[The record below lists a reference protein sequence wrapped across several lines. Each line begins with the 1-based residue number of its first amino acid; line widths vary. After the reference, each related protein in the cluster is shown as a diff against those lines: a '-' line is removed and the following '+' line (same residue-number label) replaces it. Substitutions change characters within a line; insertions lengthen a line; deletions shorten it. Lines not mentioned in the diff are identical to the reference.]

1 MVMFAD
7 NNRSTIKRSM
17 LGGGGGGGRGILKKG
32 KNDVVYYLRYI
43 NLPTGKWS

>member
-17 LGGGGGGGRGILKKG
+17 LGGGGGGGGGGLKKG
-32 KNDVVYYLRYI
+32 NTARKDVKEY
-43 NLPTGKWS
+43 